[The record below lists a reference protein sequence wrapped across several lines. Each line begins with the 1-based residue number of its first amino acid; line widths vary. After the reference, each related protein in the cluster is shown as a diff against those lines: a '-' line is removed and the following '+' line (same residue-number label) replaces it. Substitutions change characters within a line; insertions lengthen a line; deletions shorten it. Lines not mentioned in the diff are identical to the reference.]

1 VGEIVRIEG
10 SPAEAGRAYGAL
22 LAPVLRERV
31 GAMRRAS
38 RGSRWGE
45 AQLHERGERFRAFV
59 QRIAP
64 EWLDEAE
71 AMAEAA
77 GLAAADIFALN
88 ALPRGFWERETGGCT
103 SCVVA
108 GSQAANGATL
118 LHKNRDLVNSPQDF
132 HVRRTPEGRQLFVSR
147 DTGTL
152 GFGHFH
158 SDAALAG
165 ANNTGSWIRPEELRE
180 CALACTHLL
189 RLVAERAADCD
200 QALGVLEDAVASE
213 VAGASGGCRGM
224 IFLFAEPSRGVVVEM
239 TSRRLAHR
247 EIRDDTL
254 VRTNH
259 FLLGQMQPFASEPPQ
274 RNTLRRYQRAHELL
288 DPLPNKNVA
297 DLVRLSRD
305 HNDGPDSICS
315 DDAQHLFMTVSA
327 CTHVVRADTLDPLA
341 HTRVQM
347 GNPRNTIAVPVPR
360 AIEGLPLECADG
372 TMHALARR
380 LYARHGVG
388 EHLAGVQDE
397 RERAISR
404 EFVQVGLGARLSE
417 PGRLRE
423 ALTGFAARCV
433 ESVRATLAHLLE

>member
-59 QRIAP
+59 RRIAP

-152 GFGHFH
+152 GF
-158 SDAALAG
+158 
-165 ANNTGSWIRPEELRE
+165 
-180 CALACTHLL
+180 THLL